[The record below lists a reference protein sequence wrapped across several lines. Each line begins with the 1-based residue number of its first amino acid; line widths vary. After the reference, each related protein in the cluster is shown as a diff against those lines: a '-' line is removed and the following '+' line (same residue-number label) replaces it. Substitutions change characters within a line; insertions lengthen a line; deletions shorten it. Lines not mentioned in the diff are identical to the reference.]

1 MTTPLPYDGPAR
13 LSAAAGET
21 VAGVPRQV
29 ADALD
34 APVVVF
40 APDTTGPVM
49 VDLHQRRSVFT
60 APDSLARPLLSGV
73 VTAGAGTAEGLVARA
88 VQAIN
93 DPASGARIGVVG
105 VFDRVAREA
114 SWSDTDGLRRM
125 AADFGERLERHVERS
140 ESGGRRGGATPA
152 GSAPANGPATN
163 GHSTNGNGVNGH
175 GTNGHA
181 GEPDYRW
188 LNATPREPGIKDPT
202 VPIAP
207 LQAAAAARAAG
218 RNGVEPTR
226 NGHQVNGHV
235 SSHGADQQTH
245 GHASPHGVTGPQT
258 NGHTA
263 NGAAS
268 RPAATPS
275 FGAMWQQEAQS
286 APRQAE
292 PSATPATT
300 PEPVR
305 PAGEVTDEQLRAHSL
320 SLADEIGGA
329 ADSLAALLDQVDLR
343 HDQVLHRHAAA
354 VQERFAAVERTRSRL
369 RGHLEG
375 TGERPRTRAM
385 FELPRVIDASVT
397 SVYQSLPG
405 SHVDV
410 DLIDDSLTV
419 SADAGMV
426 QRALTLLLST
436 AVEAATGRTVRL
448 SAGVRSEDSTRIEGR
463 LSVQVNVS
471 FSGDTLT
478 AGQLARLAG
487 RFADAA
493 RATSRPS
500 VTPPAQLRT
509 TAHENAVIGE
519 SFEARSGGGH
529 TTFLAQWPLDLG

>member
-1 MTTPLPYDGPAR
+1 
-13 LSAAAGET
+13 
-21 VAGVPRQV
+21 
-29 ADALD
+29 
-34 APVVVF
+34 
-40 APDTTGPVM
+40 
-49 VDLHQRRSVFT
+49 
-60 APDSLARPLLSGV
+60 
-73 VTAGAGTAEGLVARA
+73 
-88 VQAIN
+88 
-93 DPASGARIGVVG
+93 
-105 VFDRVAREA
+105 
-114 SWSDTDGLRRM
+114 
-125 AADFGERLERHVERS
+125 
-140 ESGGRRGGATPA
+140 
-152 GSAPANGPATN
+152 
-163 GHSTNGNGVNGH
+163 
-175 GTNGHA
+175 
-181 GEPDYRW
+181 
-188 LNATPREPGIKDPT
+188 
-202 VPIAP
+202 
-207 LQAAAAARAAG
+207 
-218 RNGVEPTR
+218 
-226 NGHQVNGHV
+226 
-235 SSHGADQQTH
+235 
-245 GHASPHGVTGPQT
+245 
-258 NGHTA
+258 
-263 NGAAS
+263 
-268 RPAATPS
+268 
-275 FGAMWQQEAQS
+275 MWQQEAQA
-286 APRQAE
+286 APRPTEA
-292 PSATPATT
+292 PSTT

-305 PAGEVTDEQLRAHSL
+305 PAGVTDEQLREHSL

-329 ADSLAALLDQVDLR
+329 SDALAALLDQVDLR

-375 TGERPRTRAM
+375 TGERPRTRGM

-463 LSVQVNVS
+463 LSVQINVS

-509 TAHENAVIGE
+509 TAHENAVVGE